1 MSLVPFDQTYERWA
15 PRVARI
21 LLAIQFAVAAY
32 YKLTMFS
39 VQVAQTAA
47 VGVPLPQ
54 VAVALGLLLEL
65 IAIAALLTGWQ
76 LRRVSVVL
84 GAYVALLAVL
94 FYRDWSDPMK
104 FGFFISHLSLIA
116 ACLYVSVYGAKR

>member
-1 MSLVPFDQTYERWA
+1 MSFPPYVQAYERWA
-15 PRVARI
+15 PRVARA
-21 LLAIQFAVAAY
+21 LLAIQFSVAAY

-39 VQVAQTAA
+39 MQVGQTVA

-54 VAVALGLLLEL
+54 VAVALGLVLEL
-65 IAIAALLTGWQ
+65 VGIAALVTGWQ
-76 LRRVSVVL
+76 LRRISVVL
-84 GAYVALLAVL
+84 AAYVALLAVL

-104 FGFFISHLSLIA
+104 FGFFISHLGLIA

>member
-1 MSLVPFDQTYERWA
+1 MSFPPYDQAYERWA
-15 PRVARI
+15 PRVARA

-39 VQVAQTAA
+39 MQVGQTAA

-54 VAVALGLLLEL
+54 VAVALGLVLEL
-65 IAIAALLTGWQ
+65 VGIAALVTGWQ
-76 LRRVSVVL
+76 LRRISVVL
-84 GAYVALLAVL
+84 AAYVALLAVL

-104 FGFFISHLSLIA
+104 FGFFISHLGLIA

>member
-1 MSLVPFDQTYERWA
+1 MSFLPYDQAYERWA

-39 VQVAQTAA
+39 VQVSQTAA

-54 VAVALGLLLEL
+54 VAVTLGLLLEL
-65 IAIAALLTGWQ
+65 IALAALLTGWQ
-76 LRRVSVVL
+76 LRRISVVL
-84 GAYVALLAVL
+84 GSYVALLAVL

-104 FGFFISHLSLIA
+104 FGFFISHLGLIA